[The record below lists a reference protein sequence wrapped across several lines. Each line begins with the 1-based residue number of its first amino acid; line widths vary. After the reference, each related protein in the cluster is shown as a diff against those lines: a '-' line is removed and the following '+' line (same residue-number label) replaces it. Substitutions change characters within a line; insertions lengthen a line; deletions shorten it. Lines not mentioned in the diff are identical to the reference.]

1 MVALTDGKDR
11 QSAIDVKEPAS
22 RKFKILMIHG
32 YTQSGPLFH
41 SKTRAIEKMLHKYFA
56 SESSVNGNNGI
67 FHGYSGIQLIY
78 PTGPFR
84 LCPLNI
90 PGYKAR
96 FMDPDEESDLWGWW
110 TRDMDSGLYG
120 GLEQGLSTIARTIR
134 EHGGIDAVMGFSQGA
149 AAASMVTA
157 LLEPGRQQ
165 VFDEIRKSDKEAL
178 PYPEDWQDLSTLCP
192 NGLKFVVTFSGFLAC
207 HPSYR
212 GFFEPKIQTPSLHF
226 IGSLDSVIDEGRS
239 LALFKKFTIDK
250 RMLMYHPGG
259 HFVPNRKIIG
269 GALLTFIKN
278 CLMEKRVEK
287 SITDMDILF

>member
-11 QSAIDVKEPAS
+11 QSTVDAIEPS
-22 RKFKILMIHG
+22 PRKFKILMIHG

-41 SKTRAIEKMLHKYFA
+41 SKTRAIEKMLNKYFS
-56 SESSVNGNNGI
+56 SESTVHGNNGI

-90 PGYKAR
+90 PGYKAK

-149 AAASMVTA
+149 AAASMVTS

-165 VFDEIRKSDKEAL
+165 VFDDLRMKDKDVL
-178 PYPEDWQDLSTLCP
+178 PFPEDWRDLSTLCP
-192 NGLKFVVTFSGFLAC
+192 NGLKFLVVYSGFLAA

-212 GFFEPKIQTPSLHF
+212 AFFEPKIQTPSLHF
-226 IGSLDSVIDEGRS
+226 IGSLDSVVEEVRTM
-239 LALFKKFTIDK
+239 ALVKKCAVDK
-250 RMLMYHPGG
+250 RTLIYHPGG
-259 HFVPNRKIIG
+259 HFVPNRKIMG
-269 GALLTFIKN
+269 GTLLTFIKK
-278 CLMEKRVEK
+278 CLMEKKAEK
-287 SITDMDILF
+287 TISDMEILF